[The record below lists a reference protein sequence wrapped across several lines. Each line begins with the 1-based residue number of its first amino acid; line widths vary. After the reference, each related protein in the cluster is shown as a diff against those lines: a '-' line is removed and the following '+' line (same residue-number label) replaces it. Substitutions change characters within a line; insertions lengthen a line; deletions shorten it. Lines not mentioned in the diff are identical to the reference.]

1 MRFVA
6 QTIKPAETAALAALV
21 ADYARALAA
30 RRARTIQG
38 LALLV
43 LCILVAGWAA
53 EVRPLTFL
61 TKFPAFTRYIDS
73 ILTLDSGG
81 RVWTSPVDWF
91 WGLGRWLKLLGE
103 TLLMAYVGTLAGAV
117 IAFVLCFTACAN
129 LVRSRRVVF
138 VMRRL
143 LEFGRTV
150 PELAFALIFVYSFG
164 LGPVPGV
171 LAIAI
176 HTIGALGKLF
186 AEVVENIDMKP
197 VEGIASAGGTWVQQI
212 RFAVLPQVQSNFL
225 SYALLRFEINVRG
238 AAVMGFVG
246 AGGIGDTLI
255 TSIRKF
261 YYSDVSA
268 LLVLIIATVMLIDT
282 GTERL
287 RHSLIGPER
296 TR

>member
-1 MRFVA
+1 MA
-6 QTIKPAETAALAALV
+6 QTIKVAETAEIAALV
-21 ADYARALAA
+21 AEYARSLAA
-30 RRARTIQG
+30 RRARTLQG
-38 LALLV
+38 IAVLV
-43 LCILVAGWAA
+43 LCMALAGWAA
-53 EVRPLTFL
+53 EVRPIVFF
-61 TKFPAFTRYIDS
+61 TKLPAFTSYIDS
-73 ILTLDSGG
+73 ILKLDSGL
-81 RVWTSPVDWF
+81 RVWADPVEWF
-91 WGLGRWLKLLGE
+91 WGLGKWLTLLGE
-103 TLLMAYVGTLAGAV
+103 TLMMAYVGTLTGAV
-117 IAFVLCFTACAN
+117 IAFFLCFTACNN
-129 LVRSRRVVF
+129 LVRSKRVVF

-176 HTIGALGKLF
+176 HTTGALGKLF

-197 VEGIASAGGTWVQQI
+197 VEGIASSGGTWAQQI
-212 RFAVLPQVQSNFL
+212 RFAVLPQVQTNFL

-255 TSIRKF
+255 VSIRKF

-268 LLVLIIATVMLIDT
+268 ILVLVIATVMLIDYS
-282 GTERL
+282 TERL
-287 RHSLIGPER
+287 R
-296 TR
+296 TRLLGAGRHA

>member
-1 MRFVA
+1 MLA
-6 QTIKPAETAALAALV
+6 QTIRPVATAEIAELV
-21 ADYARALAA
+21 AGYARAMGAK
-30 RRARTIQG
+30 RARTLQG
-38 LALLV
+38 LAV
-43 LCILVAGWAA
+43 LTVCILLAGWAA
-53 EVRPLTFL
+53 EVRPLVL
-61 TKFPAFTRYIDS
+61 IAKFPAFTNYIDS
-73 ILTLDSGG
+73 ILKLDSGE
-81 RVWTSPVDWF
+81 RVWTDPTEWF
-91 WGLGRWLKLLGE
+91 WGLGKWLRLLGE

-117 IAFVLCFTACAN
+117 VAFGLCFAASAN
-129 LVRSRRVVF
+129 LVRSKWVVF

-171 LAIAI
+171 LAIAL
-176 HTIGALGKLF
+176 HTTGALGKLF

-197 VEGIASAGGTWVQQI
+197 VEGISSAGGTWMQQI
-212 RFAVLPQVQSNFL
+212 RFAVLPQVQTNFL
-225 SYALLRFEINVRG
+225 SYGLLRFEINVRG

-268 LLVLIIATVMLIDT
+268 LLVLIIATVMLIDYS
-282 GTERL
+282 TERL
-287 RHSLIGPER
+287 RHWLIGAER
-296 TR
+296 HA